1 MVICSANKFT
11 VNLQKLRQKFFRNR
25 NGIFGKVEVK
35 SSLTV
40 LSSLVETCCTPAL
53 LYASECIVWNKTMIK
68 VFESAYSHMFF
79 KLFNTFDMSTV
90 AQCQY
95 YMGILPIELK
105 IIARKLS
112 FLHSINASENLLL
125 RAMDPNNSELES
137 VKRNYRISNASW
149 NISLWNYFKDSLS

>member
-1 MVICSANKFT
+1 MVFLVRWGLNHHS
-11 VNLQKLRQKFFRNR
+11 
-25 NGIFGKVEVK
+25 
-35 SSLTV
+35 V
-40 LSSLVETCCTPAL
+40 LSSLVETCWTPAL
-53 LYASECIVWNKTMIK
+53 LYASKCIVWNKTMIK
-68 VFESAYSHMFF
+68 VFESAYSHTFF

-105 IIARKLS
+105 IIAHKLS

-137 VKRNYRISNASW
+137 VKVIIVSAMLVGIFPCGIISRTVCHNLFAWFTLFILLPKLFFLFLLYRIV
-149 NISLWNYFKDSLS
+149 

>member
-1 MVICSANKFT
+1 
-11 VNLQKLRQKFFRNR
+11 
-25 NGIFGKVEVK
+25 
-35 SSLTV
+35 
-40 LSSLVETCCTPAL
+40 
-53 LYASECIVWNKTMIK
+53 MIK

-95 YMGILPIELK
+95 YMGILPIKLK

-137 VKRNYRISNASW
+137 VKRNYRITNASW